1 MKVQVIF
8 EVNIKA
14 ELLKKKRQ
22 KKKKKKQIKHFSS
35 IQLRS
40 PDACYGAVLF

>member
-14 ELLKKKRQ
+14 ELLKKKKRQ
-22 KKKKKKQIKHFSS
+22 KKIEKEANQT
-35 IQLRS
+35 
-40 PDACYGAVLF
+40 LFIHPVEVT